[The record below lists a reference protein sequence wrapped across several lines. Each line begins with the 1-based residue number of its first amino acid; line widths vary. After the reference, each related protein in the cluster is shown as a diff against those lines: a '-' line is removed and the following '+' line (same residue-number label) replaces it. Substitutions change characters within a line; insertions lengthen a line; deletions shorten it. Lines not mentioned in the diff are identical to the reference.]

1 MAYWSKNDGVPF
13 SFLFR
18 AFDFT
23 TQRVCRN
30 DVNVACNMLR
40 TVMRTTPR
48 DLLAVFHLLANK
60 IAPKHE
66 LASDLGVGSGL
77 IITALAEAYNKP
89 EDEIR
94 NHLLAALGQAAV
106 YNENRNLEPLDSPE
120 AAEIV
125 KRVHSICLVYDKLI
139 WAILDDGISKLSSS
153 CSFSIGVPVE
163 PMLAKLSLAESEIIE
178 RFNAQIHY
186 MEDGKVKIYTRNL
199 EPSSEIFPDVVI
211 AVSRSKKSGVKS
223 TRRRK
228 HVALIEIKVQFCIF
242 AFDILYLNGD
252 LIYEQQLVRGRIRKI
267 EKFLKAAMD
276 ANCESLVIK
285 GLDDAYEPSTYPW
298 LKLKKEYMEGIG
310 DSLDLQTGTYIVFL
324 MACYDSKTAEFET
337 LCKLKTVFSKKI
349 LTEISSRLA
358 SKVIPKPK
366 LVCRQQMKASSLTTS
381 PVYYAAFGVVEAS
394 EGLLTW
400 FHSFF
405 RVRKDKDPEQ
415 ASSLGIMVEMYQK
428 QVVKTIK

>member
-94 NHLLAALGQAAV
+94 NQRKNKRKKLDLVEELVMAAGTLGQAAV
-106 YNENRNLEPLDSPE
+106 YNENRNSEPLDSPE
-120 AAEIV
+120 AVEIV
-125 KRVHSICLVYDKLI
+125 KRVHSVCLVYDKLI

-178 RFNAQIHY
+178 RFNGMAY
-186 MEDGKVKIYTRNL
+186 VCKV
-199 EPSSEIFPDVVI
+199 
-211 AVSRSKKSGVKS
+211 
-223 TRRRK
+223 
-228 HVALIEIKVQFCIF
+228 
-242 AFDILYLNGD
+242 
-252 LIYEQQLVRGRIRKI
+252 
-267 EKFLKAAMD
+267 
-276 ANCESLVIK
+276 
-285 GLDDAYEPSTYPW
+285 
-298 LKLKKEYMEGIG
+298 
-310 DSLDLQTGTYIVFL
+310 
-324 MACYDSKTAEFET
+324 
-337 LCKLKTVFSKKI
+337 
-349 LTEISSRLA
+349 
-358 SKVIPKPK
+358 
-366 LVCRQQMKASSLTTS
+366 
-381 PVYYAAFGVVEAS
+381 
-394 EGLLTW
+394 
-400 FHSFF
+400 
-405 RVRKDKDPEQ
+405 
-415 ASSLGIMVEMYQK
+415 
-428 QVVKTIK
+428 

>member
-178 RFNAQIHY
+178 RFN
-186 MEDGKVKIYTRNL
+186 DGKVKIYTRNL
-199 EPSSEIFPDVVI
+199 EPSSEMFPDVVI

-310 DSLDLQTGTYIVFL
+310 DSLDLVSIAAYHGRSSKQALTSIRNFMQIKDGIFEENSYRNIFQ
-324 MACYDSKTAEFET
+324 ASFEGDSKTEA
-337 LCKLKTVFSKKI
+337 L
-349 LTEISSRLA
+349 
-358 SKVIPKPK
+358 
-366 LVCRQQMKASSLTTS
+366 KASSLTTS

>member
-48 DLLAVFHLLANK
+48 DLLAVFHLLANNK

-94 NHLLAALGQAAV
+94 NQYNTLGDSAKRRKLYDRRRKNKRKKLDLVEELVMAAGTLGQAAV

-125 KRVHSICLVYDKLI
+125 KRVHSVCLVYDKLI

-178 RFNAQIHY
+178 RFNGLPY
-186 MEDGKVKIYTRNL
+186 VCKV
-199 EPSSEIFPDVVI
+199 
-211 AVSRSKKSGVKS
+211 
-223 TRRRK
+223 
-228 HVALIEIKVQFCIF
+228 
-242 AFDILYLNGD
+242 
-252 LIYEQQLVRGRIRKI
+252 
-267 EKFLKAAMD
+267 
-276 ANCESLVIK
+276 
-285 GLDDAYEPSTYPW
+285 
-298 LKLKKEYMEGIG
+298 
-310 DSLDLQTGTYIVFL
+310 
-324 MACYDSKTAEFET
+324 
-337 LCKLKTVFSKKI
+337 
-349 LTEISSRLA
+349 
-358 SKVIPKPK
+358 
-366 LVCRQQMKASSLTTS
+366 
-381 PVYYAAFGVVEAS
+381 
-394 EGLLTW
+394 
-400 FHSFF
+400 
-405 RVRKDKDPEQ
+405 
-415 ASSLGIMVEMYQK
+415 
-428 QVVKTIK
+428 

>member
-66 LASDLGVGSGL
+66 LASDLGVGSVFK
-77 IITALAEAYNKP
+77 A
-89 EDEIR
+89 
-94 NHLLAALGQAAV
+94 LLAIAKECRRKNKRKKLDLVEELVMAAGTLGQAAV

-178 RFNAQIHY
+178 RFNGLAY
-186 MEDGKVKIYTRNL
+186 VCKV
-199 EPSSEIFPDVVI
+199 
-211 AVSRSKKSGVKS
+211 
-223 TRRRK
+223 
-228 HVALIEIKVQFCIF
+228 
-242 AFDILYLNGD
+242 
-252 LIYEQQLVRGRIRKI
+252 
-267 EKFLKAAMD
+267 
-276 ANCESLVIK
+276 
-285 GLDDAYEPSTYPW
+285 
-298 LKLKKEYMEGIG
+298 
-310 DSLDLQTGTYIVFL
+310 
-324 MACYDSKTAEFET
+324 
-337 LCKLKTVFSKKI
+337 
-349 LTEISSRLA
+349 
-358 SKVIPKPK
+358 
-366 LVCRQQMKASSLTTS
+366 
-381 PVYYAAFGVVEAS
+381 
-394 EGLLTW
+394 
-400 FHSFF
+400 
-405 RVRKDKDPEQ
+405 
-415 ASSLGIMVEMYQK
+415 
-428 QVVKTIK
+428 